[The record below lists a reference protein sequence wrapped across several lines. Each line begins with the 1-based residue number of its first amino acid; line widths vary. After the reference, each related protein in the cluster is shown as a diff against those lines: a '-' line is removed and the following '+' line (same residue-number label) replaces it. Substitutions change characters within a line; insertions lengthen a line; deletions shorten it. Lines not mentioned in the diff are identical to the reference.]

1 METLTQAKSLP
12 CVYNGWAVFWDGR
25 FVTVNQIDPAALE
38 KLHRR

>member
-1 METLTQAKSLP
+1 METLAQAKSLP

-25 FVTVNQIDPAALE
+25 FVTVNQIDPALE